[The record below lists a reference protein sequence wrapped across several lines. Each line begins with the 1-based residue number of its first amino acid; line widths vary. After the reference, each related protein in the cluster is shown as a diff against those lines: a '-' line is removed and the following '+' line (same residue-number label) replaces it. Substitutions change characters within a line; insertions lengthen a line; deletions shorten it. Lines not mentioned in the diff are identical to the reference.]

1 MAVYRSQL
9 TQACRPSWAREHLYP
24 SSPLCTVLAVGPGPL
39 SCTFLQH
46 HTHPGTSLCPFSY
59 LDSPP
64 SCRQAPLR
72 VRERHLLP
80 YGPAHQGLQGGQT
93 SSAAIPSLT
102 PCDGHSLRKG
112 TEGETLRKGHLGRT
126 QSERVIAGE
135 PCGDKL
141 LVNLD
146 SIFRNDYSP

>member
-1 MAVYRSQL
+1 MTSWQSMGPVHTGL
-9 TQACRPSWAREHLYP
+9 QAQVGQRAPVP
-24 SSPLCTVLAVGPGPL
+24 VQSSLHGPGGGPGPL

-64 SCRQAPLR
+64 SCRQVPLR
-72 VRERHLLP
+72 VRERQLLP
-80 YGPAHQGLQGGQT
+80 YLHQGLQGGQT
-93 SSAAIPSLT
+93 SSAAFPSLT
-102 PCDGHSLRKG
+102 SCDGHSLRKG

-126 QSERVIAGE
+126 QSERVKAGE

-141 LVNLD
+141 LVNLG